1 MYMKNSEVSNIVCL
15 GGEAK
20 IHDCNH
26 DWGVHACDWRT
37 SCVKLFCFGGGA
49 QPMTGRLVHDNTTG
63 ILGFTHTA
71 VDKAVCDDGFG

>member
-1 MYMKNSEVSNIVCL
+1 MKNSGCL
-15 GGEAK
+15 TLYVLEEK
-20 IHDCNH
+20 QKYMICNH
-26 DWGVHACDWRT
+26 DDWGVHACDWRT